1 MNEKKQDSD
10 LPQALLDIYMLE
22 GFELLYTTFFPK
34 SKGELILRIE
44 DTDQNRLVK
53 NAEQNLISML
63 EWSGIT
69 FDEGPHIGGEF
80 GPYRQSERLSIYK
93 KYFYKLIENNHAY
106 PCFYSSERLKNLL
119 ENYHQRMLPSKMQFL
134 KTLI

>member
-1 MNEKKQDSD
+1 MNEKKTRLRFAPSPRGY
-10 LPQALLDIYMLE
+10 LHVGGLRTALYN
-22 GFELLYTTFFPK
+22 FFYSQK
-34 SKGELILRIE
+34 NNGELILRIE

-63 EWSGIT
+63 EWSGIK

-106 PCFYSSERLKNLL
+106 PCFYSSERC
-119 ENYHQRMLPSKMQFL
+119 PSKTDLF
-134 KTLI
+134 